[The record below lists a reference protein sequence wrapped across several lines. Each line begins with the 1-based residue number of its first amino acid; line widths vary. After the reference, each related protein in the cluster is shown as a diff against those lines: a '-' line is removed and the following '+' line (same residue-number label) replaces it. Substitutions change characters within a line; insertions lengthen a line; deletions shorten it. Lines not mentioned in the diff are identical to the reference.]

1 MVDTNHY
8 YFIGIKGTGMS
19 ALAHIL
25 YDEGHHVRGSDVEKD
40 YFTQYPLIEKGIE
53 ILPFSANN
61 LKASET
67 VIVGNAF
74 DDTHEEVQRAK
85 ELGLDVIRYPDFLAQ
100 MMQQYASVGVAGTHG
115 KTSTT
120 GMLAHVLS
128 HLAPT
133 NYLIGDG
140 TGNGA
145 AQSEYFVFEAC
156 EYRGHF
162 LSYSPDYT
170 IITNIEYDH
179 PDFFKNKAHLME
191 TFQAYVNQVRKG
203 VVAWGDQAEL
213 HELDVPSTVYYYG
226 KSKENDFV
234 VSNIQLTTQGATFT
248 VSYDNQVLGEFCIT
262 TLGEHNVLNACG
274 TIAVLT
280 LMGYSP
286 EQIQTHLLTYPGV
299 KRRFDIHSVGE
310 YVTVDDYA
318 HHPTEIAVTI
328 KAARQKYPD
337 KKIVTVF
344 QPHTFSRTKALLA
357 EFAQALNDSDD
368 VWLVDI
374 YNAKRATDDSAEAVK
389 IEDLAQLITP
399 FKGYLTFEA
408 YDELKEYGSDAV
420 LLFLGAGDINQLS
433 ESHRKMLQAE
443 QG

>member
-1 MVDTNHY
+1 MVHTNHY

-19 ALAHIL
+19 ALAQIL
-25 YDEGHHVRGSDVEKD
+25 YAEGHHVRGSDVEKKC
-40 YFTQYPLIEKGIE
+40 FTQASLSEKGIE
-53 ILPFSANN
+53 ILPFNANN
-61 LKASET
+61 LKAGET

-74 DDTHEEVQRAK
+74 DDTHEEVQRAR
-85 ELGLDVIRYPDFLAQ
+85 ELGLEVIRYPEFLAQ
-100 MMQQYASVGVAGTHG
+100 MMQQHTSIGVAGTHG

-128 HLAPT
+128 HLTPT

-140 TGNGA
+140 TGDGTN
-145 AQSEYFVFEAC
+145 QSKYFVFESC

-179 PDFFKNKAHLME
+179 PDFFSDEAHLMR
-191 TFQAYVNQVRKG
+191 TFQAYVNQVGKG

-213 HELDVPSTVYYYG
+213 HELDVPSSVYYYG

-234 VSNIQLTTQGATFT
+234 VSNIQLSTQGATFT
-248 VSYDNQVLGEFCIT
+248 VNYENQVLGEFCIP
-262 TLGEHNVLNACG
+262 TLGEHNVLNACA

-286 EQIQTHLLTYPGV
+286 EQIQPHLLTYPGV
-299 KRRFDIHSVGE
+299 KRRFDIHQVGE
-310 YVTVDDYA
+310 YIIVDDYA
-318 HHPTEIAVTI
+318 HHPTEIEVTI
-328 KAARQKYPD
+328 DAARQKFPD

-344 QPHTFSRTKALLA
+344 QPHTFSRTKALLSD
-357 EFAQALNDSDD
+357 FAKSLNRSDD

-374 YNAKRATDDSAEAVK
+374 YNAKRATDDPAEAVK
-389 IEDLAQLITP
+389 IEDLAQLIP
-399 FKGYLTFEA
+399 SFKGYLTFEA
-408 YDELKEYGSDAV
+408 YDELKEYDENAV
-420 LLFLGAGDINQLS
+420 ILFLGAGDINQLS
-433 ESHRKMLQAE
+433 ESYQEMLQAE
-443 QG
+443 QE